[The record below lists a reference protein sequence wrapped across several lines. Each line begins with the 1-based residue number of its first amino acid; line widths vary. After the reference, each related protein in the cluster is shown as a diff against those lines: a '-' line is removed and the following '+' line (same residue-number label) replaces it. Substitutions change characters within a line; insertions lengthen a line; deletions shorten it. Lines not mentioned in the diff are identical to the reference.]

1 MYICKGRIWRD
12 IHYCHVYVD
21 DILLAG
27 KTDQKINEVKQALAE
42 LFKIRDMGKLHH
54 SKEV

>member
-1 MYICKGRIWRD
+1 MERYALLPCMLI
-12 IHYCHVYVD
+12 D

-42 LFKIRDMGKLHH
+42 LFKMKDIGKLHH
-54 SKEV
+54 FLGIKVVQKPD